1 MEPYTAA
8 PPEDAA
14 DPDPDTGLEGSMWR
28 LGLGSGGEAPAAAAA
43 AGARLPER
51 PGEANC
57 VYYLRT
63 GACGYGETCRY
74 NHPRDRAA
82 AFDGGARTARTVEY
96 PERPGQP
103 SCEYYMKNGSCKF
116 GSNCKY
122 NHPREGGSVQ
132 PVVLNSSGY
141 PLRQGEKECSYYI
154 KTGHCKFGS
163 TCKFHHPQGPE
174 PGVVS
179 EAPNMYPP
187 VQPLPISSSLPYPP
201 LANWQLGRPSVLPGS
216 YFPGSYP
223 PMMHPSAVMPM
234 QGWNPY
240 MSPMNQ
246 VASAGGQQ
254 TVQAGPLYG
263 LSHQGPPSGVA
274 YGSNYAP
281 LPSSTWPSSNK
292 QEVVFPERPGQ
303 PECHHYM
310 KTGTCKFGATC
321 KYNHP
326 QYLSTPRSNYM
337 LSPLGLP
344 IRPGAQPCVYYS
356 QHGFCKYGP
365 GCKFDHPLGA
375 LSYSPS
381 ASSLGDMP
389 IAPYPSLPAAPMAPS
404 PSSSVPRPEYILGKD
419 SSAYQPASPG
429 TTFGP
434 SGPMSKVYAPHMLL
448 RPPTSTTGATVTSHG
463 GEL

>member
-1 MEPYTAA
+1 
-8 PPEDAA
+8 
-14 DPDPDTGLEGSMWR
+14 
-28 LGLGSGGEAPAAAAA
+28 
-43 AGARLPER
+43 
-51 PGEANC
+51 
-57 VYYLRT
+57 
-63 GACGYGETCRY
+63 
-74 NHPRDRAA
+74 
-82 AFDGGARTARTVEY
+82 
-96 PERPGQP
+96 
-103 SCEYYMKNGSCKF
+103 
-116 GSNCKY
+116 
-122 NHPREGGSVQ
+122 
-132 PVVLNSSGY
+132 
-141 PLRQGEKECSYYI
+141 
-154 KTGHCKFGS
+154 
-163 TCKFHHPQGPE
+163 
-174 PGVVS
+174 
-179 EAPNMYPP
+179 
-187 VQPLPISSSLPYPP
+187 
-201 LANWQLGRPSVLPGS
+201 
-216 YFPGSYP
+216 
-223 PMMHPSAVMPM
+223 
-234 QGWNPY
+234 
-240 MSPMNQ
+240 MNQ

-254 TVQAGPLYG
+254 TVQGGPLYG
-263 LSHQGPPSGVA
+263 LSHQGPQSAVA

-326 QYLSTPRSNYM
+326 QYMSTPRSNYM

-365 GCKFDHPLGA
+365 GCKFDHPLGG

-389 IAPYPSLPAAPMAPS
+389 IAPYPLSLPVAPVAPS

-419 SSAYQPASPG
+419 PSAYQPASPG

-434 SGPMSKVYAPHMLL
+434 AAAGPMSKIYAPHMLL
-448 RPPTSTTGATVTSHG
+448 RPPTSTTGAAVPSHG